1 LKPAE
6 YIIRILVD
14 NNENGYWDPADFET
28 STFAEDSYTY
38 YKTAV
43 IRPLWTSRETWDL
56 KDTKVLDISKFGTAT
71 SAAKAQSNENKS
83 TTNPMNNSI
92 QNNNSG
98 TNRNLEVRR

>member
-1 LKPAE
+1 M
-6 YIIRILVD
+6 D
-14 NNENGYWDPADFET
+14 NNENRYWDAADFEN

-43 IRPLWTSRETWDL
+43 IRPLWTSTETWDL
-56 KDTKVLDISKFGTAT
+56 NDKRVLDISKFGTAT
-71 SAAKAQSNENKS
+71 SPAKAQSGEKKS

-98 TNRNLEVRR
+98 NRGNKDLQLRR